1 MERSVATQPDDDQEP
16 LELTEEFDP
25 DAEPDESDE
34 RGEDDEPDPNLNDE
48 GGDETVVAFEGEEPE
63 AEPENS
69 TVRQMRQ
76 ALREKDKR
84 IKELEQSSAPKPVE
98 VGPKPGLWDDDI
110 AGDEE
115 VYDKRLLD
123 WQRTKDAAA
132 KQTEA
137 QQEQSRRANEAWQQD
152 LSTFE
157 QKKAAL
163 VLEDRDDMIDTAT
176 SALDMVQQAVVVK
189 AAADPALFLYA
200 LGKSEAKRA
209 ELAKIQ
215 DPIKLAAAVARM
227 EGAVKVMTRKAPA
240 PDRPLN
246 GSGKLPQGGDKELEK
261 LERQADSSGDFTKLI
276 AYKREK
282 GLLR

>member
-282 GLLR
+282 GLLK

>member
-1 MERSVATQPDDDQEP
+1 MERSVATEPDDDQEP
-16 LELTEEFDP
+16 LELTDVVDP
-25 DAEPDESDE
+25 DAEPDETDE
-34 RGEDDEPDPNLNDE
+34 RGEDNDADPNLNDE
-48 GGDETVVAFEGEEPE
+48 AAETVVAFEGEEPE

-84 IKELEQSSAPKPVE
+84 IKELEQSSAPKPIE
-98 VGPKPGLWDDDI
+98 VGEKPTLASCDY
-110 AGDEE
+110 DE
-115 VYDKRLLD
+115 DKFAEELEAF
-123 WQRTKDAAA
+123 KDRESAA
-132 KQTEA
+132 KRQSESQA
-137 QQEQSRRANEAWQQD
+137 EQNRRANEAWQQD
-152 LSTFE
+152 LSAFE

-163 VLEDRDDMIDTAT
+163 VLDDRDDMIDTAT

-227 EGAVKVMTRKAPA
+227 EGAVKVTTRKAPA

-246 GSGKLPQGGDKELEK
+246 GSGKMPGGADKELEK
-261 LERQADSSGDFTKLI
+261 LEKKAAATGDRTALI
-276 AYKREK
+276 AYRKRIREGK
-282 GLLR
+282 

>member
-1 MERSVATQPDDDQEP
+1 MERSVATEPDDDQEP
-16 LELTEEFDP
+16 LELTDVVDP
-25 DAEPDESDE
+25 DAEPDETDE
-34 RGEDDEPDPNLNDE
+34 RGEDNDADPNLNDE
-48 GGDETVVAFEGEEPE
+48 ADETVVAFEGEEPE

-84 IKELEQSSAPKPVE
+84 IKELEQSSAPKPIE
-98 VGPKPGLWDDDI
+98 VGEKPTLASCDY
-110 AGDEE
+110 DE
-115 VYDKRLLD
+115 DKFAEELEAF
-123 WQRTKDAAA
+123 KDRESAA
-132 KQTEA
+132 KRQSESQA
-137 QQEQSRRANEAWQQD
+137 EQNRRANEAWQQD
-152 LSTFE
+152 LSAFE

-163 VLEDRDDMIDTAT
+163 VLDDRDDMIDTAT

-227 EGAVKVMTRKAPA
+227 EGAVKVTTRKAPA
-240 PDRPLN
+240 PDRPV
-246 GSGKLPQGGDKELEK
+246 SGTARMPGGVDKEIERLEK
-261 LERQADSSGDFTKLI
+261 KAKDRELI
-276 AYKREK
+276 AYQQVSGDRSYEN
-282 GLLR
+282 

>member
-1 MERSVATQPDDDQEP
+1 VATQPDDDQEP

-25 DAEPDESDE
+25 NAEPDESDE
-34 RGEDDEPDPNLNDE
+34 RGEDDDPNLETNDE
-48 GGDETVVAFEGEEPE
+48 QPETVVAFEGEEPE

-69 TVRQMRQ
+69 TVRQMRK
-76 ALREKDKR
+76 ALRDKDR
-84 IKELEQSSAPKPVE
+84 ELAELRRTSAPKPIE
-98 VGPKPGLWDDDI
+98 VGPKPGLWDEDI

-123 WQRTKDAAA
+123 WQRSKDAAA
-132 KQTEA
+132 RQTED
-137 QQEQSRRANEAWQQD
+137 QQEQSRKANEEWQAD
-152 LSTFE
+152 LGAFE

-163 VLEDRDDMIDTAT
+163 VLDDRDDMIDTAT

-227 EGAVKVMTRKAPA
+227 EGAVKVTTRKAPA
-240 PDRPLN
+240 PDRPV
-246 GSGKLPQGGDKELEK
+246 SGTARMPGGADKEIERLEKKAAANGGDRSE
-261 LERQADSSGDFTKLI
+261 LI
-276 AYKREK
+276 AYKAK
-282 GLLR
+282 LAAAAK

>member
-1 MERSVATQPDDDQEP
+1 MPPINAEEGDDEP
-16 LELTEEFDP
+16 LELTEEL
-25 DAEPDESDE
+25 EPDESE
-34 RGEDDEPDPNLNDE
+34 EQQDDEGQSPEVNDE
-48 GGDETVVAFEGEEPE
+48 AEEAETVVAFEGEEPE

-137 QQEQSRRANEAWQQD
+137 QQEQSRKANEEWQAD
-152 LSTFE
+152 LGAYE

-163 VLEDRDDMIDTAT
+163 VLDDRDDMIDTAT

-227 EGAVKVMTRKAPA
+227 EGAVKVTTRKAPT
-240 PDRPLN
+240 PDKPLSGTARMP
-246 GSGKLPQGGDKELEK
+246 GSPDKEIERLEKKAAANGGDRSE
-261 LERQADSSGDFTKLI
+261 LI
-276 AYKREK
+276 AYKDKLARAAK
-282 GLLR
+282 K